1 MGTIDYDVMKS
12 RKLLILIN
20 HAAGK
25 KCWKMSLGHEDE
37 WYFLKGDRK
46 YVPELRICLFN
57 LIFFCLGLLRLTLI
71 QLKESIN
78 IAVGNTRLQTDY
90 SCDEGVGCTVGY
102 NSAEL
107 FG

>member
-1 MGTIDYDVMKS
+1 METIDYDVMKS

-46 YVPELRICLFN
+46 YVPELRICLFY
-57 LIFFCLGLLRLTLI
+57 LVFLSWPSQID
-71 QLKESIN
+71 S
-78 IAVGNTRLQTDY
+78 D
-90 SCDEGVGCTVGY
+90 
-102 NSAEL
+102 SAE
-107 FG
+107 GKYKYSSR